1 MLKNNT
7 AMPEHTTDH
16 L

>member
-7 AMPEHTTDH
+7 VVRNPSY
-16 L
+16 